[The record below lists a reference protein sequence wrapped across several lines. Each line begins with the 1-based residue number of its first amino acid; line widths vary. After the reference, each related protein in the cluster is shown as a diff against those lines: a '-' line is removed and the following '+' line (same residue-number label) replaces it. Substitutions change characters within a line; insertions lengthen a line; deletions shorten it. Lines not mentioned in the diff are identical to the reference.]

1 MTEEE
6 ILGNIVLNENAY
18 FLKNISS
25 VHISYKK
32 ISDVFKAAS
41 IEKSSNYLLN
51 IINRKITI
59 ATEEIKYSFCV
70 FKYETKPTFIDVE
83 IEKWIET
90 KLAYLLI
97 AEIGDYLVISKKN
110 ISNIQEFLK
119 FFIPIDYKTLSTLFV
134 DDNTLFEKFGLKNM
148 NVSDKAVRQKSIEAT
163 DLKENFSSLGA
174 GNYVLNSLRVNNLS
188 EKVSIMLNSSRINKF
203 GKKND
208 IKTFLMWSKNQIEK
222 IKRHVNHDTF
232 LTIFAEPQDYETI
245 KDSLVP
251 IGILFIFSNLYEDF
265 ENHLIDKIIIRT
277 ENNERVLDVFKQ
289 LDKFNKLCRIDTV
302 SNSSGNV
309 YKVSNSIASDLCLKL
324 NDKSITLKSDK
335 LKNVILVRS
344 DSTEISFIDYVNQTN
359 QFIVNFENFDLI
371 YTNRK
376 LFKDNKLLGNIDHF
390 LKIFI
395 PRPELDV
402 TISEK
407 GNFSVGQTK
416 FDLNSIFGF
425 VENTFVNNCD
435 YFICDDLGKEWADH
449 IGITD
454 DKIMFFHSKH
464 KDSGYSA
471 SSFQDIVGQAQ
482 KNLGNLCP
490 QDFQLE
496 SKDGFWSALYTNDNV
511 TTGINRLRKGNS
523 VVGAINQFKQT
534 TKNPNLKREVY
545 LVIDFVS
552 KTGLKTKLDELIAN
566 MNFREKNEV
575 IQILWF
581 ISSLVSSCQEI
592 GVDVYIYCKP

>member
-208 IKTFLMWSKNQIEK
+208 IMI
-222 IKRHVNHDTF
+222 
-232 LTIFAEPQDYETI
+232 
-245 KDSLVP
+245 
-251 IGILFIFSNLYEDF
+251 
-265 ENHLIDKIIIRT
+265 
-277 ENNERVLDVFKQ
+277 
-289 LDKFNKLCRIDTV
+289 
-302 SNSSGNV
+302 
-309 YKVSNSIASDLCLKL
+309 
-324 NDKSITLKSDK
+324 
-335 LKNVILVRS
+335 
-344 DSTEISFIDYVNQTN
+344 
-359 QFIVNFENFDLI
+359 
-371 YTNRK
+371 
-376 LFKDNKLLGNIDHF
+376 
-390 LKIFI
+390 
-395 PRPELDV
+395 
-402 TISEK
+402 
-407 GNFSVGQTK
+407 
-416 FDLNSIFGF
+416 
-425 VENTFVNNCD
+425 
-435 YFICDDLGKEWADH
+435 
-449 IGITD
+449 
-454 DKIMFFHSKH
+454 
-464 KDSGYSA
+464 
-471 SSFQDIVGQAQ
+471 
-482 KNLGNLCP
+482 
-490 QDFQLE
+490 
-496 SKDGFWSALYTNDNV
+496 
-511 TTGINRLRKGNS
+511 
-523 VVGAINQFKQT
+523 
-534 TKNPNLKREVY
+534 
-545 LVIDFVS
+545 
-552 KTGLKTKLDELIAN
+552 
-566 MNFREKNEV
+566 
-575 IQILWF
+575 
-581 ISSLVSSCQEI
+581 
-592 GVDVYIYCKP
+592 